1 MAENI
6 FNETGVYVN
15 PPSIPSFGNAGQV
28 YNADIFGG
36 FNITNEKVN
45 PLFTFRRGEGSVP
58 NSEALTNLREASKI
72 GSTMEFVATH
82 VGVRFVK
89 FGASAALSTAE
100 AQALKSLLGS
110 SLIDLSYGS
119 NETKIGEFSGLHF
132 LSPVDAVVQAAE
144 GTTTAAPIAMNAGA
158 TPTGWIKLTTPIQ
171 IQKNL
176 NISGSVRFGSNV
188 PAVLYDPNSTGKP
201 QNIFGFVV
209 MLYGTK
215 IVDA

>member
-1 MAENI
+1 MAQDI
-6 FNETGVYVN
+6 FNETGVIVN
-15 PPSIPSFGNAGQV
+15 PPSIPSFANSGQV

-36 FNITNEKVN
+36 FNITDEKVN
-45 PLFTFRRGEGSVP
+45 PLFTFRRGEGSVA
-58 NSEALTNLREASKI
+58 NSEALTNLKEAAKI

-82 VGVRFVK
+82 IGVRVVK
-89 FGASAALSTAE
+89 FGADSPLSPEEVQAA
-100 AQALKSLLGS
+100 KSLIAS
-110 SLIDLSYGS
+110 ALIDLSYGS

-132 LSPVDAVVQAAE
+132 LSPVDFVAAAAE
-144 GTTTAAPIAMNAGA
+144 GSTTATPIAANAGA

-176 NISGSVRFGSNV
+176 NISGSVRFGSTV
-188 PAVLYDPNSTGKP
+188 SPVLYDPNSIGTP

>member
-6 FNETGVYVN
+6 FNETGVVVN
-15 PPSIPSFGNAGQV
+15 PPSIPSFGNGGQI
-28 YNADIFGG
+28 YNSDIFGG
-36 FNITNEKVN
+36 FNISDEKVN
-45 PLFTFRRGEGSVP
+45 PLFTFRRGEGSVA
-58 NSEALTNLREASKI
+58 NSEDLTNLKEASKI

-82 VGVRFVK
+82 VGVRIVK
-89 FGASAALSTAE
+89 FGAAAALSPE
-100 AQALKSLLGS
+100 EVQAAKSLLGS
-110 SLIDLSYGS
+110 ALIDLAYGS

-132 LSPVDAVVQAAE
+132 LSPVDCVAAAAE
-144 GTTTAAPIAMNAGA
+144 GTTTATPIAMNAGA
-158 TPTGWIKLTTPIQ
+158 TPTGWIKLSTPIQ

-176 NISGSVRFGSNV
+176 NISGSVRFGSTV
-188 PAVLYDPNSTGKP
+188 PAVLYDPASTGTP